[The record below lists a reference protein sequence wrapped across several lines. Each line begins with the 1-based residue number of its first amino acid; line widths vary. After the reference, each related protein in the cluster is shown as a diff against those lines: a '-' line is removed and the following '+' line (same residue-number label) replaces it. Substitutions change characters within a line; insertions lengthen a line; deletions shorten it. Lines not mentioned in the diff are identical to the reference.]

1 MKFFDE
7 DYYQLKI
14 DTEIKI
20 LVVYFVNVYDDN

>member
-1 MKFFDE
+1 MFFDE